1 MAGGKIQMPVKGVD
15 GNTLD
20 FFKKGGSTIQ
30 VEFWLLNLVSK
41 CWME

>member
-20 FFKKGGSTIQ
+20 FFKKGDSTIQ
-30 VEFWLLNLVSK
+30 VEFWVLNLVAK
-41 CWME
+41 C